1 MLFNGSRNSV
11 QDMPYLEFEHQT
23 KPLGPGVLTIGS
35 GSEAAW
41 RITGRDL
48 AALHAIV
55 TFERGGYALV
65 AAANPQ
71 ATIHVNGVEVT
82 DGRGVVRYGDA
93 LRLGRA
99 EFRFTQLASGNDGRG
114 GYLRE
119 MRRGRSYKLGDFT
132 EIGRDPRCGVF
143 IPEPEVSRIHAEI
156 RRDHGAFLVT
166 PHNGLTLLNGE
177 RISSPKPLGEGD
189 ELSVGRTTLRFSAEP
204 IGQTV
209 EARGGGQPT
218 GDSRRAHMQTTFMG
232 AYEARERVTQGDR
245 KRLMLVVA
253 AVAAV
258 VLSLG
263 ALLAR

>member
-1 MLFNGSRNSV
+1 
-11 QDMPYLEFEHQT
+11 MPYLEFEHQT

-41 RITGRDL
+41 RIMGRDL

-55 TFERGGYALV
+55 TLEKGGYALV
-65 AAANPQ
+65 AAGTPQ
-71 ATIHVNGVEVT
+71 ATIFVNGVEVS

-119 MRRGRSYKLGDFT
+119 MRRGRSYKLADFT

-156 RRDHGAFLVT
+156 RRDGATFIVT
-166 PHNGLTLLNGE
+166 PHNGLTLVNGE
-177 RISSPKPLGEGD
+177 RITASRTLAEGD

-209 EARGGGQPT
+209 DARAGGHPT
-218 GDSRRAHMQTTFMG
+218 GDGRRAHMQTTFMG

-245 KRLMLVVA
+245 RRLMMVVA
-253 AVAAV
+253 AVAAA

>member
-1 MLFNGSRNSV
+1 
-11 QDMPYLEFEHQT
+11 MPYLEFEHQT
-23 KPLGPGVLTIGS
+23 RPLGPGVLTIGS

-41 RITGRDL
+41 RITGREL
-48 AALHAIV
+48 APLHAVV
-55 TFERGGYALV
+55 TIEKGGYALV

-71 ATIHVNGVEVT
+71 ATIHVNGVEVP
-82 DGRGVVRYGDA
+82 DGRGIVRYGDQ
-93 LRLGRA
+93 LRLGKA
-99 EFRFTQLASGNDGRG
+99 EFRFRQLASGNAGQS

-119 MRRGRSYKLGDFT
+119 MRRGRSYKLADFT

-156 RRDHGAFLVT
+156 RRDQGSFLIT

-177 RISSPKPLGEGD
+177 RISAPRALTEGD

-204 IGQTV
+204 AGQTV
-209 EARGGGQPT
+209 EARGGAHPA
-218 GDSRRAHMQTTFMG
+218 GDTRRAHMATTFMG

-245 KRLMLVVA
+245 KRLMMVVA
-253 AVAAV
+253 AVAAA

-263 ALLAR
+263 ALIAR

>member
-1 MLFNGSRNSV
+1 
-11 QDMPYLEFEHQT
+11 MPYLEFEHQT
-23 KPLGPGVLTIGS
+23 KSLGPGVLTIGS

-41 RITGRDL
+41 RISGREL
-48 AALHAIV
+48 TALHAIV
-55 TFERGGYALV
+55 TLEKGGYALV

-71 ATIHVNGVEVT
+71 ATIHINGVEVT
-82 DGRGVVRYGDA
+82 DGRGVVHYGDA

-99 EFRFTQLASGNDGRG
+99 EFRFRQLASGNAGQA

-119 MRRGRSYKLGDFT
+119 MRRGRSYKLADFT

-156 RRDHGAFLVT
+156 RREGGSFLIT

-177 RISSPKPLGEGD
+177 RITAPRPLAEGD

-204 IGQTV
+204 AGQTI
-209 EARGGGQPT
+209 EARGGGHPT
-218 GDSRRAHMQTTFMG
+218 GDTRRAHMATTFMG

-245 KRLMLVVA
+245 KRLMMVVA
-253 AVAAV
+253 AVAAA

-263 ALLAR
+263 ALIAR

>member
-1 MLFNGSRNSV
+1 
-11 QDMPYLEFEHQT
+11 MPYLEFEHQT

-41 RITGRDL
+41 RIPGREL
-48 AALHAIV
+48 APLHAII
-55 TFERGGYALV
+55 TLEKGGYALV

-71 ATIHVNGVEVT
+71 ASIHVNGVEVT
-82 DGRGVVRYGDA
+82 DGRGIVRYGDA
-93 LRLGRA
+93 LRLGKA
-99 EFRFTQLASGNDGRG
+99 EFRFRQLANGNAGQA

-119 MRRGRSYKLGDFT
+119 MRRGRSYKLADFT

-156 RRDHGAFLVT
+156 RRDQGAFLIT

-177 RISSPKPLGEGD
+177 RITGPRALTEGD

-204 IGQTV
+204 AGQTV
-209 EARGGGQPT
+209 EARGGQPA
-218 GDSRRAHMQTTFMG
+218 GDTRRAHMATTFMG

-245 KRLMLVVA
+245 KRLMMVVA
-253 AVAAV
+253 AVAAA

-263 ALLAR
+263 ALIAR

>member
-1 MLFNGSRNSV
+1 
-11 QDMPYLEFEHQT
+11 MPYLEFEHQT
-23 KPLGPGVLTIGS
+23 RPLGPGVLTIGS

-41 RITGRDL
+41 RIPGRDL

-55 TFERGGYALV
+55 TIEKGGYALV

-71 ATIHVNGVEVT
+71 ASIHVNGVEVT
-82 DGRGVVRYGDA
+82 DGRGIVRYGDTV
-93 LRLGRA
+93 RLARA
-99 EFRFTQLASGNDGRG
+99 EFRFTQLASGSDGRG
-114 GYLRE
+114 GFLRE
-119 MRRGRSYKLGDFT
+119 MRRGRSYKLGEFT

-156 RRDHGAFLVT
+156 RRDGTTFLVT

-177 RISSPKPLGEGD
+177 RITATKPLAEGD
-189 ELSVGRTTLRFSAEP
+189 EISVGRTVLRFSAEP
-204 IGQTV
+204 VGQTV
-209 EARGGGQPT
+209 EARGNAHPT
-218 GDSRRAHMQTTFMG
+218 ADTRRANMATTFMG
-232 AYEARERVTQGDR
+232 AFEARERVTQGDR
-245 KRLMLVVA
+245 RRLMMVIA

>member
-1 MLFNGSRNSV
+1 
-11 QDMPYLEFEHQT
+11 MPYLEFEHQT

-41 RITGRDL
+41 RITNRDL

-55 TFERGGYALV
+55 TLEKGGYALV

-71 ATIHVNGVEVT
+71 AAIYVNGVEAPN
-82 DGRGVVRYGDA
+82 GRGVVRYGDA

-99 EFRFTQLASGNDGRG
+99 EFRFTQLASGNDGRV

-156 RRDHGAFLVT
+156 RRDQGSFLIT

-177 RISSPKPLGEGD
+177 RITSPKPLGEGD

-204 IGQTV
+204 VGQTV
-209 EARGGGQPT
+209 EARGGGHTT
-218 GDSRRAHMQTTFMG
+218 GDSRRAAMATTFMG

-245 KRLMLVVA
+245 KRLIMVVA
-253 AVAAV
+253 AVAVAI
-258 VLSLG
+258 LSLG

>member
-1 MLFNGSRNSV
+1 
-11 QDMPYLEFEHQT
+11 MPYLEFEHQT
-23 KPLGPGVLTIGS
+23 RPLGPGVLTIGS

-41 RITGRDL
+41 RIAGRDL

-55 TFERGGYALV
+55 TIEKGGYALV

-71 ATIHVNGVEVT
+71 ASIHVNGVEVT
-82 DGRGVVRYGDA
+82 DGRGIVRYGDTV
-93 LRLGRA
+93 RLARA

-114 GYLRE
+114 GFLRE

-156 RRDHGAFLVT
+156 RRDNGAFLVT

-177 RISSPKPLGEGD
+177 RITAPKPLGEGD
-189 ELSVGRTTLRFSAEP
+189 ELSVGRTVLRFSAEP
-204 IGQTV
+204 VGQTV
-209 EARGGGQPT
+209 EARGGGHPT
-218 GDSRRAHMQTTFMG
+218 ADARRANMATTFMG
-232 AYEARERVTQGDR
+232 AFEARERVTQGDR
-245 KRLMLVVA
+245 KRLMMVVA

>member
-1 MLFNGSRNSV
+1 MLFSDSRYSV
-11 QDMPYLEFEHQT
+11 NNMPYLEFEHQT

-41 RITGRDL
+41 RITGREL
-48 AALHAIV
+48 AGLHAIV
-55 TFERGGYALV
+55 TLEKGGYALV

-71 ATIHVNGVEVT
+71 ASIHINGVEVT

-99 EFRFTQLASGNDGRG
+99 EFKFRQLASGSAGQG

-156 RRDHGAFLVT
+156 RRDQGAFLIT

-177 RISSPKPLGEGD
+177 RITAPKALSEGD

-204 IGQTV
+204 AGQTV
-209 EARGGGQPT
+209 EARGGGHPA
-218 GDSRRAHMQTTFMG
+218 GDTRRAHMATTFMG

-245 KRLMLVVA
+245 KRMIMVVA
-253 AVAAV
+253 AVAAA

>member
-1 MLFNGSRNSV
+1 
-11 QDMPYLEFEHQT
+11 MPYLEFEHQT

-41 RITGRDL
+41 RISGREL
-48 AALHAIV
+48 AALHAII
-55 TFERGGYALV
+55 TLEKGGYAFI
-65 AAANPQ
+65 AAGSPQ
-71 ATIHVNGVEVT
+71 ATIHINGAEVA
-82 DGRGVVRYGDA
+82 DGRGILRYGDA

-99 EFRFTQLASGNDGRG
+99 EFRFRQLAGNAGQA

-156 RRDHGAFLVT
+156 RRDQGAFLIT
-166 PHNGLTLLNGE
+166 PHNGLTLLNGT
-177 RISSPKPLGEGD
+177 RITAPQALTEGD

-204 IGQTV
+204 VGQTV
-209 EARGGGQPT
+209 EARGGAHAA
-218 GDSRRAHMQTTFMG
+218 GDTRRAHMATTFMG

-245 KRLMLVVA
+245 KRLMMVVA
-253 AVAAV
+253 AVAAA

-263 ALLAR
+263 ALIAR